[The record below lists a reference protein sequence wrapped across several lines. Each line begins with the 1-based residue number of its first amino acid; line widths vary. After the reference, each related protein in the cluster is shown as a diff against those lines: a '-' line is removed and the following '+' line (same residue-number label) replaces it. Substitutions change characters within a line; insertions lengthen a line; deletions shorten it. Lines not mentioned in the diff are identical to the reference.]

1 MKRIFNLFTSAIE
14 ALRAHK
20 DEGTLPAL
28 EAGLEDIGELF
39 MVSTFFQS
47 VGDHN
52 NVSIMTEIEVL
63 NFLRELVDEE
73 EDSTGIERLGEFRD
87 QWAHNKCENAFE
99 WKGEAYGD
107 WIVIFH
113 IPKA

>member
-1 MKRIFNLFTSAIE
+1 MKRIFNILANAIT
-14 ALRAHK
+14 ALREHR
-20 DEGTLPAL
+20 DEGTLPAIEL
-28 EAGLEDIGELF
+28 AQQELGEF
-39 MVSTFFQS
+39 YMVSTFFQS

-52 NVSIMTEIEVL
+52 NVTIMTEIEVL
-63 NFLRELVDEE
+63 NYLRELVDEE
-73 EDSTGIERLGEFRD
+73 EESTGIERLGEFRD

-99 WKGEAYGD
+99 WRGEAYGD